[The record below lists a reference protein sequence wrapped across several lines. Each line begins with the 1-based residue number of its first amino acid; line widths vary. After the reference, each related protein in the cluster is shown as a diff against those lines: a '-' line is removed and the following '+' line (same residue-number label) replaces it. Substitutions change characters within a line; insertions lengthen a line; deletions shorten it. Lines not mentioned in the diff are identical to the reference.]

1 MTPGSVKRAGSVD
14 PPGEVKKARYSSGA
28 VGSPDPATKST
39 ESSKPIEKS
48 YCDAVVNFLLRIA
61 CQVIHSFS
69 IPFNIYQKHLLS
81 SIVV

>member
-1 MTPGSVKRAGSVD
+1 VTAGAVKRAGSVD

-39 ESSKPIEKS
+39 ESTKPIEKS

-61 CQVIHSFS
+61 CQVLDYFIC
-69 IPFNIYQKHLLS
+69 
-81 SIVV
+81 